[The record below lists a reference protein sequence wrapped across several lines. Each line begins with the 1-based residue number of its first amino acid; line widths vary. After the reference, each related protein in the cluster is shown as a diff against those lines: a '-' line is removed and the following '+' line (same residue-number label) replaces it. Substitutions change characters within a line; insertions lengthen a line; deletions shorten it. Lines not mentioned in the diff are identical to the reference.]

1 MRVVLH
7 APRPRRCVTA
17 HCDVDTLLAP
27 HTHTHTHL
35 LSLSPPPPPLRYAT
49 SDEALGFSPRHRAER
64 IAAEERLAACKRGWD
79 LVWRPQMTP
88 ARAASERDAVAA
100 AAARAVARSAE
111 SLYT

>member
-1 MRVVLH
+1 MRHVLVD
-7 APRPRRCVTA
+7 ASPRTVMW
-17 HCDVDTLLAP
+17 TLCSLLT
-27 HTHTHTHL
+27 HTHTHTSS
-35 LSLSPPPPPLRYAT
+35 LSLSLPPPLRYAT